1 MGREGYLQI
10 MDYKYSKTIRVV
22 VIVLVSF
29 MLCTCRKENSIVV
42 SGLITDPNQAIP
54 VERVKVELWTQQIEG
69 GIFVANYNLAGTIMT
84 GSDGK
89 FLFNLEEKNYTGIHL
104 IFSKEGY
111 YEWVSDVNMDKLK
124 NDHSSYAEYQLLP
137 KAWLHIR
144 VKNGQ
149 PLNVADYFEF
159 RMLNGYSGCEECCK
173 GEKYQF
179 NGMDVDQ
186 TIDCLTVGSQT
197 ILIQWS
203 KRKNG
208 EQIFKTESYFIR
220 AFESTDI
227 EFNY

>member
-1 MGREGYLQI
+1 MV
-10 MDYKYSKTIRVV
+10 YKYSKTIRFV

-69 GIFVANYNLAGTIMT
+69 GIFAANYILAGTITT

-89 FLFNLEEKNYTGIHL
+89 FLFTIDEKNFTGIRL

-111 YEWVSDVNMDKLK
+111 YGWETEVNLEKVK

-137 KAWLHIR
+137 KAWLHIQ
-144 VKNGQ
+144 VKNSQ
-149 PLNVADYFEF
+149 PFNVDDYFEF
-159 RMLNGYSGCEECCK
+159 RILNGYSGCEECCK

-179 NGMDVDQ
+179 TGMDVDQ
-186 TIDCLTVGSQT
+186 TIDCLTVGNQT

-208 EQIFKTESYFIR
+208 EQIFKTENYFIK